1 MGGGGEGV
9 KKGMPR
15 EVQLPLEVSDGDG
28 AWQGEKRLVSGGRGR
43 EVGLDLWEV
52 GGRRRRRR

>member
-28 AWQGEKRLVSGGRGR
+28 AWQGEKRLVSGGRDT
-43 EVGLDLWEV
+43 EVGLNL
-52 GGRRRRRR
+52 

>member
-9 KKGMPR
+9 KKGMSR
-15 EVQLPLEVSDGDG
+15 EVQLPLEVFDGDG
-28 AWQGEKRLVSGGRGR
+28 AWQGEKRLESGERGT
-43 EVGLDLWEV
+43 EMGLDLWEV

>member
-1 MGGGGEGV
+1 M

-15 EVQLPLEVSDGDG
+15 EVQLPPEVSDGDG
-28 AWQGEKRLVSGGRGR
+28 AWQGEKRLESGGRGT
-43 EVGLDLWEV
+43 EVGLDLLEV